1 MGQRPLPPPT
11 WRAVA
16 PSERHVLARQ
26 GCGDLYRPC
35 GTRFPRP
42 GRSLPPEP
50 RVHEADSCGYRL
62 VADVVCGDGPTRTGG
77 DLLAGD
83 HSRQHGKQRHPSE
96 SAVANHECGRTVGR
110 TRVLAR
116 GDGAAGNSVAW
127 VHGEIGV
134 AWDSQSG
141 AGIRVETKAAHQPWQ
156 RSTIAR
162 GATGGNLR
170 SLDINAAGDLAI
182 TWENWK
188 QSRGYSLALA
198 LRPAEG
204 KWSAPGLVYTDLG
217 ISAIGSVLVQ
227 HGASALVAYGDD
239 VRRQAVAR
247 RAYLPAG
254 S

>member
-1 MGQRPLPPPT
+1 MSLHGRVVVIYTDHTGLASPVLAARFLPNRGFTKPTRVGTGWSQNWSVAMGPRG
-11 WRAVA
+11 RAVT
-16 PSERHVLARQ
+16 SWLETTVDSTGSSITRQ
-26 GCGDLYRPC
+26 SQRLRVMSAE
-35 GTRFPRP
+35 
-42 GRSLPPEP
+42 GRW
-50 RVHEADSCGYRL
+50 
-62 VADVVCGDGPTRTGG
+62 
-77 DLLAGD
+77 
-83 HSRQHGKQRHPSE
+83 
-96 SAVANHECGRTVGR
+96 GR

-141 AGIRVETKAAHQPWQ
+141 AGIRVETKTVHQPWQ

-170 SLDINAAGDLAI
+170 TLDINAAGDLAI

-188 QSRGYSLALA
+188 QGRGYSLALA

-204 KWSAPGLVYTDLG
+204 NWSAPRLVYTDLQ
-217 ISAIGSVLVQ
+217 ISATGSVLVQ
-227 HGASALVAYGDD
+227 DRASALVAYGDD